1 MAGVVGMIDLKL
13 RLPHEPSAIYDDLD
27 LIYVGESVLVCL
39 VITDDPLCAL
49 EDKSVIVSL
58 EGFHVTDAR
67 RLFSDSTVNVNRMRS
82 VESLLSDHNS
92 SHLDGACV
100 DDPNGSFWKR
110 IKQSGNTLVYSL
122 TFTPQPMSDDAC
134 NVNCKFSV
142 SLKVVETV
150 KCDVRFDDYIEDYL
164 DSLGKYNNPKVE
176 RTNSVIKNIGV
187 FDKQVVLSNPLR
199 VTRHLKPLTASECI
213 VDLDLEG
220 LDEDLYIDACSMKIT
235 DECNLS
241 CFECQLG
248 EEYKLPL
255 TVGAFG
261 EHLQFSVFKGEQ
273 YTESMFRMKISVSCL
288 HKNNRRSC
296 LTFSSPFD
304 MSMAFLEDKKS
315 EELSVSFVCKED
327 SVPLGATFPVTI
339 RIVNNTD
346 NGHALRF
353 TFPLVDPSL
362 RPDPFSL
369 NINKNQRHMLKDIV
383 KERLELVP
391 AFVCTINEL
400 DIGMVR
406 GRSVYEATIHWMA
419 TKPGTHSLP
428 LILLQ
433 KNGVDQFIFT
443 NVLTL
448 RVE

>member
-1 MAGVVGMIDLKL
+1 MAGVVGMIELKL
-13 RLPHEPSAIYDDLD
+13 RLPNEPFSDDLD

-39 VITDDPLCAL
+39 VITDDQLCAL
-49 EDKSVIVSL
+49 EDKSIIVSL

-67 RLFSDSTVNVNRMRS
+67 RLFSNSTVNVNRMRS
-82 VESLLSDHNS
+82 VESLLSDLNS
-92 SHLDGACV
+92 SHLDGVSV

-110 IKQSGNTLVYSL
+110 TRLSESTLVYSL
-122 TFTPQPMSDDAC
+122 IFTPQPMSDDAC

-150 KCDVRFDDYIEDYL
+150 KCDVRFDDYIEGYL
-164 DSLGKYNNPKVE
+164 DSLGEYNNSRSE
-176 RTNSVIKNIGV
+176 RTKSIIKNIGV
-187 FDKQVVLSNPLR
+187 FEKHVVLSNPLR
-199 VTRHLKPLTASECI
+199 VTRHLKPMTASECI
-213 VDLDLEG
+213 VDLDLES
-220 LDEDLYIDACSMKIT
+220 LDEDLYIDACLMKIT
-235 DECNLS
+235 NECNQTS
-241 CFECQLG
+241 FECFTG
-248 EEYKLPL
+248 DGGKLPL

-288 HKNNRRSC
+288 HNKNNRRSC

-369 NINKNQRHMLKDIV
+369 YINKNQRHMLKDVV